1 MLRFHFI
8 RRNRGDVMIETRFMY
23 FQNNELMTSFS
34 SSEQAI
40 SHMIRM
46 VHTYPN
52 RSHRVE
58 KMTVELLACY
68 RGKKWVTGEAKD
80 V

>member
-1 MLRFHFI
+1 ML
-8 RRNRGDVMIETRFMY
+8 ETRFIY
-23 FQNNELMTSFS
+23 FQDNNMMNSFN
-34 SSEQAI
+34 SSEQAF
-40 SHMIRM
+40 SHMVHM
-46 VHTYPN
+46 VREYPN

-68 RGKKWVTGEAKD
+68 RDRKWVTGETKD